1 MSAAS
6 MLKLKLT
13 NVRCFADPAP
23 VRIAP
28 LTILVGENSTGKSS
42 FLALQRATLDLI
54 GGQGDVNFNKDPFF
68 LGAYDQIAHY
78 RGGRGG
84 RADFFEI
91 GIRNTINDPR
101 KTKKKA
107 SSLEANYTARFVKR
121 GSQPELSQITFRC
134 GRHSIKIA
142 FNHDKTPS
150 IRINTPSWSGILPK
164 EVSQFIPI
172 GTIFPFGER
181 GGYFFYFLR
190 EFATRKRIKNFSL
203 SKEDASVLSG
213 YWSSALEP
221 FFISSFS
228 VTPVRTKPERT
239 YDPIDD
245 TQRSAGSHVP
255 MLLAKTRFT
264 DRERWKTVKETI
276 EKFGQESGLFK
287 EISLKTLGHSDSD
300 PFQIMIKIFGPRSNL
315 IDVGY
320 GVSQVLPIITDII
333 MEDRA
338 RFYLLQQ
345 PEVHLHPRAQA
356 ELASFFGEIVTKSK
370 SKIMIET
377 HSDYMIDR
385 IRMDVRDKKRLKP
398 EDVSI
403 LFFERTGRDV
413 EIHSIGLDK
422 QGNLLNVPKSYRS
435 FFLTEEARFFGLS

>member
-1 MSAAS
+1 

-91 GIRNTINDPR
+91 GIRNTVKDPG
-101 KTKKKA
+101 KTKRKPNN
-107 SSLEANYTARFVKR
+107 LEANYTARFVKR
-121 GSQPELSQITFRC
+121 GSQPELSHINFRC
-134 GRHSIKIA
+134 GRHAIEIA
-142 FNHDKTPS
+142 FNHDQVPS
-150 IRINTPSWSGILPK
+150 IKINTPSWSGTIP
-164 EVSQFIPI
+164 EQVWRYIPVSPRFLL
-172 GTIFPFGER
+172 GEAT
-181 GGYFFYFLR
+181 GYFYLLR
-190 EFATRKRIKNFSL
+190 EIARRERIKNFSL
-203 SKEDASVLSG
+203 SKEDALVLSG
-213 YWSSALEP
+213 YWNSALEP

-228 VTPVRTKPERT
+228 IAPVRTKPERT

-245 TQRSAGSHVP
+245 TPRSAGSHVP

-264 DRERWKTVKETI
+264 DRERWEAVKNTI
-276 EKFGQESGLFK
+276 DRFGQKSGLFK

-320 GVSQVLPIITDII
+320 GVSQVLPIVTDII

-356 ELASFFGEIVTKSK
+356 ELASFFGEIVTNTK
-370 SKIMIET
+370 SKIMVET
-377 HSDYMIDR
+377 HSDYIIDR